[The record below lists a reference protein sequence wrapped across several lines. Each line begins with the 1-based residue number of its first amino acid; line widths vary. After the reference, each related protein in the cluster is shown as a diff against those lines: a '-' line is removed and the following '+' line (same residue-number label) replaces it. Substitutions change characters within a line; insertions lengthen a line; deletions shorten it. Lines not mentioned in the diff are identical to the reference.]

1 LEKVTGVA
9 ASNPGRD
16 AQKRIYILAAVF
28 VFWAVVVCGR
38 LVQLQIFD
46 YGELEQHAQRQQ
58 QRTIEVSPRRGL
70 IFDRSGHELAMSIA
84 VDSIFAVPSEIPDP
98 NTAATLLAH
107 ILKLDPAELRVRFRA
122 SKTFCWVARKVDAE
136 ASDRVRALNLRGIY
150 FQKESKRFYPK
161 RELAA
166 QVLGYV
172 GMDDEGLS
180 GIEREFDDQ
189 LRGQPG
195 RMLISVDARKRWFGR
210 VERQP
215 EPGENVVLTIDQAI
229 QYIAEREL
237 EKAVRENAAA
247 AGTVIVENPH
257 TGEILAL
264 ANRPTF
270 NPNLTKKIRPQELN
284 NRAISDIYEPGSTF
298 KLVTLSAALDQRLTN
313 PNELVD
319 CQMGSIV
326 VAGRRIHDWHRYGVM
341 KVADVLAH
349 SSDVGTIKIGLRLG
363 DDRLYHYIRAYGFGS
378 QTGIELPGE
387 TRGMTKPVNRWSKVS
402 IGAISIGQEI
412 GVSPIQLASM
422 VSSLANDGVW
432 TAPRI
437 IAGTIEP
444 SSTPQT
450 VVFHLGTQH
459 RVISRL
465 TAAEMKQMMEG
476 VVLRGTGRKALLEGY
491 TTAGKTGTAQKV
503 DPVTH
508 TYSHTKYVTS
518 FAGFAPVNNP
528 AVVVVV
534 ILDSPVTHGHEG
546 GMVAAPLFQTIAQ
559 QVLEYLHVPHDVDIP
574 KERQLLLAS
583 RSATEKDVA
592 EGTPDRL
599 GAPLDVPSDDQAALA
614 QPAPQATPA
623 TRQSDSPVAP
633 VSAVTAEV
641 VAPPPAKAASK
652 PPETPAQLPPSGTVV
667 LDVEQG
673 GIVVPSF
680 VGKPLRAAIET
691 AQNSGIELDAIGDGI
706 AHEQSPPAGAHVPA
720 GSRVEVRFQQ

>member
-1 LEKVTGVA
+1 MANNLDKG
-9 ASNPGRD
+9 

-28 VFWAVVVCGR
+28 AFWAVLICGR
-38 LVQLQIFD
+38 LVQLQVFD
-46 YGELEQHAQRQQ
+46 YGKLEQHALRQQ
-58 QRTIEVSPRRGL
+58 QRTIEVAPRRGL

-107 ILKLDPAELRVRFRA
+107 ILKLDPAELRARFRV

-180 GIEREFDDQ
+180 GIEREFDDE
-189 LRGQPG
+189 LRGESG

-229 QYIAEREL
+229 QYIAEKEL
-237 EKAVRENAAA
+237 ENAVRENGAA

-270 NPNLTKKIRPQELN
+270 NPNLSKKIRPEELN

-298 KLVTLSAALDQRLTN
+298 KLVTLSAAIDQRLAN
-313 PNELVD
+313 PHELVD

-326 VAGRRIHDWHRYGVM
+326 VAGHRIHDWKSYGVM
-341 KVADVLAH
+341 SVADVLAH
-349 SSDVGTIKIGLRLG
+349 SSDVGTIKLGLRLG
-363 DDRLYHYIRAYGFGS
+363 DDRLYQYIRAYGFGS
-378 QTGIELPGE
+378 QTGIDLPGE
-387 TRGMTKPVNRWSKVS
+387 TRGMAKPVSRWSKIS

-422 VSSLANDGVW
+422 VSTIANDGVW
-432 TAPRI
+432 TTPHI
-437 IAGTIEP
+437 VAGTVEP
-444 SSTPQT
+444 RSTPQT
-450 VVFHLGTQH
+450 VVFHPGAQH

-491 TTAGKTGTAQKV
+491 TTAGKTGTAQKA

-508 TYSHTKYVTS
+508 GYSHTKYVTS

-546 GMVAAPLFQTIAQ
+546 GMVGAPFFQKVAQ
-559 QVLEYLHVPHDVDIP
+559 QVLEYMHVPHDVDIP

-583 RSATEKDVA
+583 KSATEKDVA
-592 EGTPDRL
+592 EGTPEHL
-599 GAPLDVPSDDQAALA
+599 GAPLEVAADAPAAILPPARPTEGAAESRNQFALHPVAAATGEAAFPTPSNSDQKPAESNAAL
-614 QPAPQATPA
+614 PAP
-623 TRQSDSPVAP
+623 SGPV
-633 VSAVTAEV
+633 
-641 VAPPPAKAASK
+641 
-652 PPETPAQLPPSGTVV
+652 SGTVV

-680 VGKPLRAAIET
+680 LGKPLRAAIET
-691 AQNSGIELDAIGDGI
+691 AQNSGVELDAIGDGV
-706 AHEQSPPAGAHVPA
+706 AREQTPPAGSHVAA
-720 GSRVEVRFQQ
+720 GARVEVRFEQ

>member
-1 LEKVTGVA
+1 MA
-9 ASNPGRD
+9 ASNQSKD
-16 AQKRIYILAAVF
+16 AQKRIYMLAAVF
-28 VFWAVVVCGR
+28 LFWALAICGR

-46 YGELEQHAQRQQ
+46 YGKLEQHALRQQ
-58 QRTIEVSPRRGL
+58 QRTIEVAPRRGI

-107 ILKLDPAELRVRFRA
+107 ILKLDPAELRARFHA

-136 ASDRVRALNLRGIY
+136 ASQRVRALNLRGIY
-150 FQKESKRFYPK
+150 LQKESKRFYPK

-237 EKAVRENAAA
+237 DKAVRENGAA

-270 NPNLTKKIRPQELN
+270 NPNLSKKIRPQELN

-298 KLVTLSAALDQRLTN
+298 KLVTLSAAIDQRLAN
-313 PNELVD
+313 PKELVD
-319 CQMGSIV
+319 CQMGAIV
-326 VAGRRIHDWHRYGVM
+326 VAGHRIHDWHRYGVM
-341 KVADVLAH
+341 SVADVLAH

-363 DDRLYHYIRAYGFGS
+363 DDRLYQYIRAYGFGA

-387 TRGMTKPVNRWSKVS
+387 TRGMTKPVRRWSKIS

-422 VSSLANDGVW
+422 VSTIANDGVW

-437 IAGTIEP
+437 IAGTIQP
-444 SSTPQT
+444 RSTPQT
-450 VVFHLGTQH
+450 VVFHPGAQH

-491 TTAGKTGTAQKV
+491 STAGKTGTAQKA

-546 GMVAAPLFQTIAQ
+546 GMVGAPFFQRVAQ

-574 KERQLLLAS
+574 AERQLLLAS

-599 GAPLDVPSDDQAALA
+599 GAPLDI
-614 QPAPQATPA
+614 PADEPTAIAQATPA
-623 TRQSDSPVAP
+623 PSAP
-633 VSAVTAEV
+633 QASQPRDAAVEPAAAVTAEPV
-641 VAPPPAKAASK
+641 PMVANKEESRPAEVPAPSPAK
-652 PPETPAQLPPSGTVV
+652 GTVV

-680 VGKPLRAAIET
+680 LGKPLRTVIET
-691 AQNSGIELDAIGDGI
+691 AQNSGIEVDAIGDGV
-706 AHEQSPPAGAHVPA
+706 AHEQSPPAGSHVPA
-720 GSRVEVRFQQ
+720 GSRVEVRFEQ

>member
-1 LEKVTGVA
+1 MAANTGK
-9 ASNPGRD
+9 D
-16 AQKRIYILAAVF
+16 AQKRIYILAAF
-28 VFWAVVVCGR
+28 FLFWAVVICAR
-38 LVQLQIFD
+38 LVQLQVFD
-46 YGELEQHAQRQQ
+46 YGELEQHALRQQ
-58 QRTIEVSPRRGL
+58 QRTIEVAPRRGI
-70 IFDRSGHELAMSIA
+70 IFDRSGHDLAMSIA

-98 NTAATLLAH
+98 ATAATLLAH
-107 ILKLDPAELRVRFRA
+107 VLKLDAAELRARFHA
-122 SKTFCWVARKVDAE
+122 SRTFCWVARKVDAD

-237 EKAVRENAAA
+237 DKAVRENAAA

-270 NPNLTKKIRPQELN
+270 NPNQSKKIRPQELN

-298 KLVTLSAALDQRLTN
+298 KLVTLSAALDQRLTH

-326 VAGRRIHDWHRYGVM
+326 VGGRRIHDWHPYGVM
-341 KVADVLAH
+341 SVANILAH

-363 DDRLYHYIRAYGFGS
+363 DDRLYHYIRSYGFGS
-378 QTGIELPGE
+378 QTGIDLPGE
-387 TRGMTKPVNRWSKVS
+387 TRGLTKPVSRWSKVS
-402 IGAISIGQEI
+402 IGAISMGQEI
-412 GVSPIQLASM
+412 GVSPIQLAAM
-422 VSSLANDGVW
+422 VSSIANDGVW
-432 TAPRI
+432 IAPRI
-437 IAGTIEP
+437 VAGTIEP
-444 SSTPQT
+444 RSTPQT
-450 VVFHLGTQH
+450 VVFHSGAEH

-465 TAAEMKQMMEG
+465 TAAEMNQMMEG

-503 DPVTH
+503 DPITH
-508 TYSHTKYVTS
+508 AYSHSKYVTS

-534 ILDSPVTHGHEG
+534 ILDSPITHGHEG
-546 GMVAAPLFQTIAQ
+546 GMVGAPLFQRIAQ

-574 KERQLLLAS
+574 SERQLLLAS
-583 RSATEKDVA
+583 KSVSVNDLE
-592 EGTPDRL
+592 EGSPDRL
-599 GAPLDVPSDDQAALA
+599 GAPLDIPSEDAAPVPPSATATAASDEG
-614 QPAPQATPA
+614 
-623 TRQSDSPVAP
+623 RQSDFAVHPAA
-633 VSAVTAEV
+633 AVTAEAV
-641 VAPPPAKAASK
+641 AAPPGKSESK
-652 PPETPAQLPPSGTVV
+652 PPEEPAPLPSSGTVV
-667 LDVEQG
+667 LDVEQS

-680 VGKPLRAAIET
+680 LGKPLRAAIET
-691 AQNSGIELDAIGDGI
+691 AQNSGVEIDAIGDGV
-706 AHEQSPPAGAHVPA
+706 ARDQSPPAGSRVPA
-720 GSRVEVRFQQ
+720 GARVEVRFEQ

>member
-1 LEKVTGVA
+1 M
-9 ASNPGRD
+9 
-16 AQKRIYILAAVF
+16 
-28 VFWAVVVCGR
+28 WALVVCGR
-38 LVQLQIFD
+38 LVQLQVFD

-58 QRTIEVSPRRGL
+58 QRTIEVAPKRGI

-107 ILKLDPAELRVRFRA
+107 ILKVDAAELRARFNA
-122 SKTFCWVARKVDAE
+122 SRTFCWVARKVDADVSE
-136 ASDRVRALNLRGIY
+136 RVRALNLRGIY
-150 FQKESKRFYPK
+150 FEKESKRFYPK

-180 GIEREFDDQ
+180 GIEREFDEQ
-189 LRGQPG
+189 LRGHPG

-229 QYIAEREL
+229 QYIAEKEL
-237 EKAVRENAAA
+237 EKAVRENGAA

-257 TGEILAL
+257 TGEVLAL

-270 NPNLTKKIRPQELN
+270 NPNLSRKIRPQELN

-298 KLVTLSAALDQRLTN
+298 KLVTLSAALDQHLTR
-313 PNELVD
+313 PTEMVD

-326 VAGRRIHDWHRYGVM
+326 VAGRRIHDWHRFGVM
-341 KVADVLAH
+341 DVAGVLAH

-363 DDRLYHYIRAYGFGS
+363 DERLYHYIRAYGFGA
-378 QTGIELPGE
+378 QTGIDLPGE
-387 TRGMTKPVNRWSKVS
+387 TRGMTKPVSRWSKVS
-402 IGAISIGQEI
+402 IGAISMGQEI

-422 VSSLANDGVW
+422 VSSIANDGVW
-432 TAPRI
+432 TAPHI
-437 IAGTIEP
+437 VAGTLEP
-444 SSTPQT
+444 QSTPQT
-450 VVFHLGTQH
+450 VTFHPGAQR
-459 RVISRL
+459 RVISRM

-491 TTAGKTGTAQKV
+491 STAGKTGTAQKA
-503 DPVTH
+503 DPITH
-508 TYSHTKYVTS
+508 GYSHTKYVTS

-528 AVVVVV
+528 AVVVLV

-546 GMVAAPLFQTIAQ
+546 GIVAAPIFQSIAQ
-559 QVLEYLHVPHDVDIP
+559 QVLEYLHVPHDLDIP

-583 RSATEKDVA
+583 KSATEKDVA

-599 GAPLDVPSDDQAALA
+599 GAPLDVPSDNDQMTAARTAPVAASFGAHNSEPSVKPVAALTAEAIAPNTSLAPEQAAV
-614 QPAPQATPA
+614 
-623 TRQSDSPVAP
+623 SP
-633 VSAVTAEV
+633 EH
-641 VAPPPAKAASK
+641 
-652 PPETPAQLPPSGTVV
+652 LPGRGTVV

-680 VGKPLRAAIET
+680 LGKPLRAVIET
-691 AQNSGIELDAIGDGI
+691 AQNSGIEIDAIGDGV
-706 AHEQSPPAGAHVPA
+706 ARQQSPPAGSHVAA
-720 GSRVEVRFQQ
+720 GARVEVRFEQ